1 MANSGKRSDLHYCG
15 YDACARRTC
24 TYQNGLPSRKP
35 GKPLDSYLFFYWG
48 GWVRTTNLLV
58 NSQALCR
65 LSYAPFF
72 ALSQLTA
79 TETGL

>member
-1 MANSGKRSDLHYCG
+1 MFIGLAFTSSTVGVETVVPALGHV
-15 YDACARRTC
+15 DARWK
-24 TYQNGLPSRKP
+24 SK
-35 GKPLDSYLFFYWG
+35 YWG

-65 LSYAPFF
+65 LSYAPFL

-79 TETGL
+79 TENGL